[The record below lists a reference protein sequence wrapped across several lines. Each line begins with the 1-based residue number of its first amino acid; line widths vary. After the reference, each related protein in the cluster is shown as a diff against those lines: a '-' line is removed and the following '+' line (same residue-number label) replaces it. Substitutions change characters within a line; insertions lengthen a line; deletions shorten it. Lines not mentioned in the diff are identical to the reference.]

1 MKTKPKKPTLK
12 EVSEK
17 TNYLLYHVENIGNRQ
32 GNMLEL
38 LADYIDY
45 KGDTKPFQEHIKKK
59 FEEKEPEEC
68 STPETTSKE

>member
-17 TNYLLYHVENIGNRQ
+17 TNYNLYITENLRNGM